1 MADRVTNVLI
11 EVLGA
16 EAAADFSP
24 DDIDLLARQGYQSKS
39 SLYTATR
46 EGLRHLPEARI
57 DAIMAARS
65 ATGEILTIVWPCGS
79 CHAMYRYV
87 AARRRTHTFLN
98 EIEL

>member
-1 MADRVTNVLI
+1 MADRVINVLI

-24 DDIDLLARQGYQSKS
+24 DDIDLLAHQGYQSKS

-57 DAIMAARS
+57 DAIMTARS
-65 ATGEILTIVWPCGS
+65 ATGEILTYVWPCGP
-79 CHAMYRYV
+79 CHAMWLKRDV
-87 AARRRTHTFLN
+87 HTLS
-98 EIEL
+98 